1 MKNDIAIEVKNLTKS
16 YTLYEKPG
24 DRIKDSLGLA
34 KRKKFKEKIALNN
47 VNLTVK
53 RGETVG
59 IIGTNGSGKSTI
71 LKIITGVLTPTS
83 GEVIFENQKF
93 SALSAKELEKIRRY
107 KMGFVFQSV
116 ALVPSMNAYEN
127 VDFAL
132 RIVND
137 RKDADAR
144 VKKALALVGLESR
157 MTHMVPQL
165 SGGEQQRV
173 AIARALVHKP
183 KLIFADEPTGALDT
197 KSGLTVVRL
206 FQELIA
212 ETGITIVMTTH
223 DTGLMEMS
231 DILYRIEDGR
241 ING

>member
-1 MKNDIAIEVKNLTKS
+1 MLCGRS
-16 YTLYEKPG
+16 
-24 DRIKDSLGLA
+24 
-34 KRKKFKEKIALNN
+34 
-47 VNLTVK
+47 
-53 RGETVG
+53 
-59 IIGTNGSGKSTI
+59 GSGKTTLINI
-71 LKIITGVLTPTS
+71 LGGLDAPTS
-83 GEVIFENQKF
+83 GEVVFEGQKF
-93 SALSAKELEKIRRY
+93 SEMSAKELEKIRRY

>member
-1 MKNDIAIEVKNLTKS
+1 MLKGIDIRRSFGEHQVLNGINIDI
-16 YTLYEKPG
+16 P
-24 DRIKDSLGLA
+24 DQSLVMLCG
-34 KRKKFKEKIALNN
+34 RS
-47 VNLTVK
+47 
-53 RGETVG
+53 
-59 IIGTNGSGKSTI
+59 GSGKTTLINI
-71 LKIITGVLTPTS
+71 LGGLDAPTS
-83 GEVIFENQKF
+83 GEVIFEGQKF
-93 SALSAKELEKIRRY
+93 SEMSAKELEKIRRY

>member
-1 MKNDIAIEVKNLTKS
+1 MLKGIDIRRSFGEHQVLNGINIDI
-16 YTLYEKPG
+16 P
-24 DRIKDSLGLA
+24 DQSLVMLCG
-34 KRKKFKEKIALNN
+34 RS
-47 VNLTVK
+47 
-53 RGETVG
+53 
-59 IIGTNGSGKSTI
+59 GSGKTTLINI
-71 LKIITGVLTPTS
+71 LGGLDAPTS
-83 GEVIFENQKF
+83 GEVVFEGKKF
-93 SALSAKELEKIRRY
+93 SELSAKELEKIRRY
-107 KMGFVFQSV
+107 NMGFVFQSV

>member
-1 MKNDIAIEVKNLTKS
+1 MLKGIDIRRSFGEHQVLNGINIDI
-16 YTLYEKPG
+16 P
-24 DRIKDSLGLA
+24 DQSLVMLCG
-34 KRKKFKEKIALNN
+34 RS
-47 VNLTVK
+47 
-53 RGETVG
+53 
-59 IIGTNGSGKSTI
+59 GSGKTTLINI
-71 LKIITGVLTPTS
+71 LGGLDAPTS
-83 GEVIFENQKF
+83 GEVIFEGQKF
-93 SALSAKELEKIRRY
+93 SEMSAKELEKIRRY

-183 KLIFADEPTGALDT
+183 KLIVADEPPGALDT

>member
-1 MKNDIAIEVKNLTKS
+1 MLKGIDIRRSFGEHQVLNGINIDI
-16 YTLYEKPG
+16 P
-24 DRIKDSLGLA
+24 DQSLVMLCG
-34 KRKKFKEKIALNN
+34 RS
-47 VNLTVK
+47 
-53 RGETVG
+53 
-59 IIGTNGSGKSTI
+59 GSGKTTLINI
-71 LKIITGVLTPTS
+71 LGGLDAPTS
-83 GEVIFENQKF
+83 GEVIFEGQKF
-93 SALSAKELEKIRRY
+93 SETSAKELEKIRRY